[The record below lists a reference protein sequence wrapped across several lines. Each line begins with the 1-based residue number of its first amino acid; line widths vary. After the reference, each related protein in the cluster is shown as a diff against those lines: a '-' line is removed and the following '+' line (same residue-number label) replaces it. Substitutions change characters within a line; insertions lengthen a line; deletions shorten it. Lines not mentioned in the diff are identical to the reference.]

1 MFGLMK
7 KLFSVEFFFF
17 RFIVFYWLVKS
28 FLISI
33 ILLIICLVSGFM
45 EEKYF
50 KVVEFIVMFFDYDC
64 VKVIFFILN
73 YK

>member
-17 RFIVFYWLVKS
+17 RFIVFYWLVKI

-33 ILLIICLVSGFM
+33 ILLIICLVRGFM

-50 KVVEFIVMFFDYDC
+50 KVVEFIVMIFDYDC
-64 VKVIFFILN
+64 FYFKE
-73 YK
+73 K